1 MGRVLWRRRWGIL
14 SGLVRIGRHGHC
26 GHYEQALSGGGWVR
40 VRSLCVHLNPDS
52 SAANR
57 LGAAEPEVVHMK
69 TPLLI
74 VLGAIV
80 LMAGSGLAIMNNAC
94 KSNHHAWCAQMSDI
108 RHHVKTGH
116 S

>member
-1 MGRVLWRRRWGIL
+1 VGPLNTTAGTLAAQPASDETNVVQFLNQTGTSVLDVDT
-14 SGLVRIGRHGHC
+14 SN
-26 GHYEQALSGGGWVR
+26 AR
-40 VRSLCVHLNPDS
+40 VR
-52 SAANR
+52 A
-57 LGAAEPEVVHMK
+57 GTEVVHMK

>member
-1 MGRVLWRRRWGIL
+1 
-14 SGLVRIGRHGHC
+14 
-26 GHYEQALSGGGWVR
+26 
-40 VRSLCVHLNPDS
+40 
-52 SAANR
+52 
-57 LGAAEPEVVHMK
+57 MK

-80 LMAGSGLAIMNNAC
+80 LLAGSGLAIMNDAC
-94 KSNHHAWCAQMSDI
+94 KSNHHAWCAQISDI

>member
-1 MGRVLWRRRWGIL
+1 
-14 SGLVRIGRHGHC
+14 
-26 GHYEQALSGGGWVR
+26 
-40 VRSLCVHLNPDS
+40 
-52 SAANR
+52 
-57 LGAAEPEVVHMK
+57 MK

-94 KSNHHAWCAQMSDI
+94 KSNHHARYAQMSDI